1 MQKLELSVHEFMT
14 IMGSLDERR
23 RQGEKIGSESILEAW
38 HQQYE
43 VLDERLESLDMM
55 DRADMLFDG
64 KVTINMITDGQMAE
78 LIKVVSDQVAFHK
91 KLIAEDDIDADP
103 EDLEMWEARLAALK
117 GSSTE
122 TL

>member
-23 RQGEKIGSESILEAW
+23 RQGEKIGSDSILDAW

-64 KVTINMITDGQMAE
+64 KVTINMITDQQMAE